1 MARVI
6 PSDRL
11 SQLIAA
17 AADVFIAQ
25 GYRRTQIEDVAQALG
40 VAKGTIYGSVQS
52 KEALFDAALRYA
64 DGLEPLPDISALP
77 LPTPEAGSTLAWLR
91 SRITREAHDLEL
103 TAALGRT
110 RVRDARQELT
120 AVLGDLYERMERNR
134 HGIKLVDRCSLDQPE
149 LAAVWFGEG
158 RWAQHAA
165 LAQYLQR
172 RIAKGHLRSV
182 GDVAIAARL
191 LLETV
196 AFWAVHR
203 HWDPSPQQVAESDVQ
218 TNVIELLIRSLEKE

>member
-1 MARVI
+1 MPRVI

-17 AADVFIAQ
+17 ATDVFIAQ
-25 GYRRTQIEDVAQALG
+25 GYRRTQIDDVAQALG

-64 DGLEPLPDISALP
+64 DGLEPLPDNSALP
-77 LPTPEAGSTLAWLR
+77 LPTPEPGSTLAWLR
-91 SRITREAHDLEL
+91 ARMAQEAQDLEL
-103 TAALGRT
+103 TAALNRS

-120 AVLGDLYERMERNR
+120 AVLRDLYDRMDRNR
-134 HGIKLVDRCSLDQPE
+134 RGIKMVDRCSLDQPE
-149 LAAVWFGEG
+149 LAALWFGEG

-172 RIAKGHLRSV
+172 RIAKGHFRSV
-182 GDVAIAARL
+182 GDTAIAARMV
-191 LLETV
+191 LETI

-203 HWDPSPQQVAESDVQ
+203 HWDPSPQQVAETDVQ
-218 TNVIELLIRSLEKE
+218 TNVIELLVRSLEKE

>member
-1 MARVI
+1 MPRAI

-17 AADVFIAQ
+17 ATDVFIAQ
-25 GYRRTQIEDVAQALG
+25 GYRRTQIDDVAQALG

-52 KEALFDAALRYA
+52 KEALFDATLRYA
-64 DGLEPLPDISALP
+64 DGLEPLPDNSALP
-77 LPTPEAGSTLAWLR
+77 LPTPEPGSPISCLR
-91 SRITREAHDLEL
+91 SLFTSEAQDIEIKSSFN
-103 TAALGRT
+103 RT

-120 AVLGDLYERMERNR
+120 AVLRDLYERMERNR
-134 HGIKLVDRCSLDQPE
+134 RGIKMVDRCSLDQPE
-149 LAAVWFGEG
+149 LAALWFGEG

-182 GDVAIAARL
+182 GDAAIAARL
-191 LLETV
+191 LLEAV

-203 HWDPSPQQVAESDVQ
+203 HWDPSPQQLAESDVQ
-218 TNVIELLIRSLEKE
+218 TNVIELLVRSLEKE

>member
-1 MARVI
+1 MPRVI

-17 AADVFIAQ
+17 ATDVFIAQ

-52 KEALFDAALRYA
+52 KEALFDAALRHA
-64 DGLEPLPDISALP
+64 DGHEPLPAISALP
-77 LPTPEAGSTLAWLR
+77 LPTPEPGSTLAWLR
-91 SRITREAHDLEL
+91 SRMTREAQDLEL
-103 TAALGRT
+103 MAALNRT

-120 AVLGDLYERMERNR
+120 AVLNDLYERMERNR
-134 HGIKLVDRCSLDQPE
+134 RGIKMVDRCSLDQPE
-149 LAAVWFGEG
+149 LAALWFGEG

-165 LAQYLQR
+165 LTQYLQR
-172 RIAKGHLRSV
+172 RIAKGHFRSV
-182 GDVAIAARL
+182 GDVAVAARL

-203 HWDPSPQQVAESDVQ
+203 HWDPSPQQVVESDVQ
-218 TNVIELLIRSLEKE
+218 TNVIELLVRSLEKE